1 MKELKDFE
9 ISEFGRPSKPGI
21 YAIWVRNFFNKNSFS
36 HLLYIGSTYNLHS
49 RLLNHKHPYSI
60 ALNRFKECV
69 WVSFIETENE
79 LRNNEKYLIEKHQP
93 IMNRQWL

>member
-9 ISEFGRPSKPGI
+9 ISEFGRPPKPGI
-21 YAIWVRNFFNKNSFS
+21 YAIWVRNYFHKNSLS
-36 HLLYIGSTYNLHS
+36 HLLYIGSTQNLHS
-49 RLLNHKHPYSI
+49 RLNNLKHPYRI
-60 ALNRFKECV
+60 AFNRFNECV